1 MSQPN
6 MSKPS
11 RRHVLSLATGAL
23 AGGAWPRTA
32 RAEPMVIRIGVQPSL
47 SYTPIYVMKQRGLIE
62 KHGKA
67 AGLDISGELGSF
79 ASGPAMNDGLLSG
92 QLDIVCGGTSGG
104 IIIWDKT
111 RGKGPLEV
119 KGVAAINSLAF
130 YLFSSRPGVKSLKDI
145 GEQDRI
151 AVPAAK
157 SSMQAVL
164 LQMAAAKL
172 YGDANWAKF
181 DPLTVT
187 MAHPDAYVLL
197 SSGKSEL
204 NAHFSGP
211 PYQYDQQKDAKLTQ
225 VASSLDITDGPMTLN
240 MIWSTARFHDG
251 SPQAYKIFLAAYEEA
266 LEIVRR
272 DPKGAAENYAANV
285 KSKVNIAEIL
295 QGLTDP
301 GTKFSSSPERVA
313 AMAQFLYKTGVVKTK
328 MESFKDFFFP
338 DIHAAGGS

>member
-1 MSQPN
+1 MAMHN
-6 MSKPS
+6 S
-11 RRHVLSLATGAL
+11 RRHFFKLATVALSLPFS
-23 AGGAWPRTA
+23 AGVACSETN
-32 RAEPMVIRIGVQPSL
+32 VIRIGVQPSL
-47 SYTPIYVMKQRGLIE
+47 SYTPLYVMKERGLLE
-62 KHGKA
+62 KHSKA
-67 AGLDISGELGSF
+67 AGIDVKGEWGSF
-79 ASGPAMNDGLLSG
+79 ASGPAMNDSLLAG

-130 YLFSSRPGVKSLKDI
+130 YLFSSRAGVKSLKDLS
-145 GEQDRI
+145 EQDRI

-172 YGDANWAKF
+172 FGEANWAKF

-187 MAHPDAYVLL
+187 MAHPDAYALL

-211 PYQYDQQKDAKLTQ
+211 PYQYDQQKDSKLTQ
-225 VASSLDITDGPMTLN
+225 IASSLDITDGPMTLN
-240 MIWSTARFHDG
+240 MIWSTARFHDDN
-251 SPQAYKIFLAAYEEA
+251 PKAYKVFLAAYDEA
-266 LEIVRR
+266 LEIVRN
-272 DPKGAAENYAANV
+272 DPKGAAESYAINV

-295 QGLTDP
+295 QGLTDS
-301 GTKFSSSPERVA
+301 GTKFSASPDRVA
-313 AMAQFLYKTGVVKTK
+313 AMAQFLHKTGVVKNR
-328 MESFKDFFFP
+328 MESWKEFFFS
-338 DIHAAGGS
+338 DIHANGGS

>member
-1 MSQPN
+1 MAKGSLDRRQLMS
-6 MSKPS
+6 
-11 RRHVLSLATGAL
+11 A
-23 AGGAWPRTA
+23 AGGLTLGTA
-32 RAEPMVIRIGVQPSL
+32 LGRQRAEAETAVIRIGVQPSL
-47 SYTPIYVMKQRGLIE
+47 SYTPLYVVKERGLIE
-62 KHGKA
+62 KHAKA
-67 AGLDISGELGSF
+67 LGLDIKGEWGSF
-79 ASGPAMNDGLLSG
+79 SSGPAMNDSLLAG

-130 YLFSSRPGVKSLKDI
+130 YLFSSRQGVKSLKDL

-187 MAHPDAYVLL
+187 MAHPDAYALL
-197 SSGKSEL
+197 SSKKSEL
-204 NAHFSGP
+204 NGHFSGP
-211 PYQYDQQKDAKLTQ
+211 PYQYDQQKDPNLTQ

-240 MIWSTARFHDG
+240 IVWSTARFHDG
-251 SPQAYKIFLAAYEEA
+251 SPQAYKVFLNAFEEGM
-266 LEIVRR
+266 EITRK
-272 DPKGAAENYAANV
+272 DPRGAAENYAANV
-285 KSKVNIAEIL
+285 KSKVNIAEVI

-313 AMAQFLYKTGVVKTK
+313 AMAQFLHKTGVVKTR
-328 MESFKDFFFP
+328 MESWKDFFFP
-338 DIHAAGGS
+338 EIHDKAGS

>member
-1 MSQPN
+1 MAISSLN
-6 MSKPS
+6 
-11 RRHVLSLATGAL
+11 RRRVLALSAGVL
-23 AGGAWPRTA
+23 AGQGVTR
-32 RAEPMVIRIGVQPSL
+32 RAYSETNVIRIGVQPSL
-47 SYTPIYVMKQRGLIE
+47 SYTPMYVVKERGLIE

-67 AGLDISGELGSF
+67 AGVEIRSEFGSF
-79 ASGPAMNDGLLSG
+79 SSGPAMNDGLLAG
-92 QLDIVCGGTSGG
+92 QLDVVCGGTSGG

-119 KGVAAINSLAF
+119 KGVAGINSLAF
-130 YLFSSRPGVKSLKDI
+130 YLFSSRAGVKSLKDL

-172 YGDANWAKF
+172 YGEANWSKF
-181 DPLTVT
+181 DPLTVS

-225 VASSLDITDGPMTLN
+225 VVSSLDITDGPMTLN
-240 MIWSTARFHDG
+240 MIWATARFHDEN
-251 SPQAYKIFLAAYEEA
+251 PIAYKVLLAAFEEA
-266 LEIVRR
+266 MEIVRT

-301 GTKFSSSPERVA
+301 GTKFSTSPERVA
-313 AMAQFLYKTGVVKTK
+313 AMAQFLHKTGVVKNR
-328 MESFKDFFFP
+328 MESWKEFFFA
-338 DIHAAGGS
+338 DIHAKGGS

>member
-1 MSQPN
+1 MMIGRLN
-6 MSKPS
+6 
-11 RRHVLSLATGAL
+11 RRRMLTLGA
-23 AGGAWPRTA
+23 AAMVGPAYVRSA
-32 RAEPMVIRIGVQPSL
+32 RAETNVIRIGVQPSL
-47 SYTPIYVMKQRGLIE
+47 SYTPMYVIKERGLVE

-67 AGLDISGELGSF
+67 SGIEIKSEFGSF

-92 QLDIVCGGTSGG
+92 QLDVVCGGTSGG

-111 RGKGPLEV
+111 RGKGPIEV
-119 KGVAAINSLAF
+119 KGVAGINSLAF
-130 YLFSSRPGVKSLKDI
+130 YLFSSRAGVKSLKDF

-172 YGDANWAKF
+172 YGDANWARF

-187 MAHPDAYVLL
+187 MAHPDAYALL
-197 SSGKSEL
+197 GSGKSEL

-225 VASSLDITDGPMTLN
+225 VVNSLDITDGPMTLN
-240 MIWSTARFHDG
+240 MLWATARFHDEN
-251 SPQAYKIFLAAYEEA
+251 PKAYKVLLAAFEEA
-266 LEIVRR
+266 MEIVRT

-285 KSKVNIAEIL
+285 KSKVNIAEVL

-301 GTKFSSSPERVA
+301 GTKFSSSPQRVA
-313 AMAQFLYKTGVVKTK
+313 TMAQFLHKTGVVKNR
-328 MESFKDFFFP
+328 MESWKEFFFP
-338 DIHAAGGS
+338 EIHDKGGS

>member
-1 MSQPN
+1 MLN
-6 MSKPS
+6 S
-11 RRHVLSLATGAL
+11 RRHFFKLATVALSLPFS
-23 AGGAWPRTA
+23 AGVACSETN
-32 RAEPMVIRIGVQPSL
+32 VIRIGVQPSL
-47 SYTPIYVMKQRGLIE
+47 SYTPLYVMKERGLLE

-67 AGLDISGELGSF
+67 VGIDVKGEWGSF
-79 ASGPAMNDGLLSG
+79 ASGPAMNDSLLAG

-130 YLFSSRPGVKSLKDI
+130 YLFSSRAGVKSLKDLS
-145 GEQDRI
+145 EQDRI

-157 SSMQAVL
+157 SSLQAVL

-172 YGDANWAKF
+172 FGEANWAKF

-187 MAHPDAYVLL
+187 MAHPDAYALL

-211 PYQYDQQKDAKLTQ
+211 PYQYDQQKDSKLTQ
-225 VASSLDITDGPMTLN
+225 IASSLDITDGPMTLN
-240 MIWSTARFHDG
+240 MIWSTARFHDDN
-251 SPQAYKIFLAAYEEA
+251 PTAYKVFLAAYDEA
-266 LEIVRR
+266 LEIVRK
-272 DPKGAAENYAANV
+272 DPKSAAESYAINV

-295 QGLTDP
+295 QGLTDS
-301 GTKFSSSPERVA
+301 GTKFSASPDRVA
-313 AMAQFLYKTGVVKTK
+313 AMAQFLHKTGVVKNR
-328 MESFKDFFFP
+328 MESWKEFFFS
-338 DIHAAGGS
+338 DIHANGGS

>member
-1 MSQPN
+1 MAVRQRN
-6 MSKPS
+6 
-11 RRHVLSLATGAL
+11 RRDILAFGATVL
-23 AGGAWPRTA
+23 AGNRLFGVA
-32 RAEPMVIRIGVQPSL
+32 RAEPNVIRIGVQPSL
-47 SYTPIYVMKQRGLIE
+47 SYTPIYVMKERALIE

-67 AGLDISGELGSF
+67 AGLDIKGELGSF
-79 ASGPAMNDGLLSG
+79 ASGPAMNDGLLAG

-130 YLFSSRPGVKSLKDI
+130 YLFSSRAGVTSLKDI

-164 LQMAAAKL
+164 LQMAAAKMF
-172 YGDANWAKF
+172 GDANWAKF

-211 PYQYDQQKDAKLTQ
+211 PYQYDQQKDAKLKQ
-225 VASSLDITDGPMTLN
+225 IASSLDITDGPMTLN

-251 SPQAYKIFLAAYEEA
+251 NPQAYKVFLSAYEEA
-266 LEIVRR
+266 LEIVRK
-272 DPKGAAENYAANV
+272 DPKGAAENYVANV
-285 KSKVNIAEIL
+285 KTKINIAEVL

-301 GTKFSSSPERVA
+301 DTKFSSSPARVA
-313 AMAQFLYKTGVVKTK
+313 TLAQFLHKTGVVKNK
-328 MESFKDFFFP
+328 MESWKEFFFAEL
-338 DIHAAGGS
+338 HEKGGS

>member
-1 MSQPN
+1 MTMHKLN
-6 MSKPS
+6 
-11 RRHVLSLATGAL
+11 RRHVMIAGSAL
-23 AGGAWPRTA
+23 AVVAPWRPA
-32 RAEPMVIRIGVQPSL
+32 RAETNVIRIGVQPSL
-47 SYTPIYVMKQRGLIE
+47 SYTPLYVVKERALIE

-67 AGLDISGELGSF
+67 AGLDIKSEFGSF
-79 ASGPAMNDGLLSG
+79 ASGPAMNDGLLAG
-92 QLDIVCGGTSGG
+92 QLDVVCGGTSGG

-111 RGKGPLEV
+111 RGKGPIEV

-130 YLFSSRPGVKSLKDI
+130 YLFSSRAGVKSLKDL

-172 YGDANWAKF
+172 FGEANWAKF

-187 MAHPDAYVLL
+187 MAHPDAFLL
-197 SSGKSEL
+197 LGSGKSEL

-240 MIWSTARFHDG
+240 MIWATTRFHDEN
-251 SPQAYKIFLAAYEEA
+251 PKAYKVFLTAYEEA
-266 LEIVRR
+266 LEIVRK

-285 KSKVNIAEIL
+285 KSKVNIAEVL

-313 AMAQFLYKTGVVKTK
+313 TMGQFLYKTGVVKNR
-328 MESFKDFFFP
+328 MESWKDFFFA
-338 DIHAAGGS
+338 DIHEKGGS